1 MESQAK
7 IEEEKLIIEICK
19 KHGVSPVYLKELFSI
34 EKEYA
39 DKNMSKRR
47 GIHERMSN
55 LILEWVEEELERQA
69 MI

>member
-1 MESQAK
+1 MSNAK
-7 IEEEKLIIEICK
+7 IEEDKLLQEICK
-19 KHGVSPVYLKELFSI
+19 KHDIDPRYLKELFAL

-55 LILEWVEEELERQA
+55 TVLTWVEEEEERRA
-69 MI
+69 VL